1 MKTLVTNY
9 SFDKTAKTVTLTD
22 YTTINQAGLLL
33 ITNTTDGQI
42 IYNFADPTAGATVAG
57 NVITLEYDTT
67 SMDNGDALQIYYDD
81 PAIALATESAQAEA
95 SQLLTAV
102 YEAVE
107 VLTMLSNMRDTL
119 NQLRVG
125 IVSGSVGIAAN
136 QTLATLTTLSNL
148 AAVGGFSAQQQ
159 IPAAQNTAA
168 IQSNINNVVIS

>member
-1 MKTLVTNY
+1 
-9 SFDKTAKTVTLTD
+9 
-22 YTTINQAGLLL
+22 
-33 ITNTTDGQI
+33 
-42 IYNFADPTAGATVAG
+42 
-57 NVITLEYDTT
+57 
-67 SMDNGDALQIYYDD
+67 MDNGDALQIYYDD

>member
-1 MKTLVTNY
+1 MKTLVANY

-22 YTTINQAGLLL
+22 YATVNQAGLLL

-42 IYNFADPTAGATVAG
+42 IYNFADPTAGASVTD

-67 SMDNGDALQIYYDD
+67 AMDNGDALQIYYDD
-81 PAIALATESAQAEA
+81 PAIALATEGGQANAE
-95 SQLLTAV
+95 QLLTAV
-102 YEAVE
+102 YEALE
-107 VLTMLSNMRDTL
+107 VLTFLSSLRDTA

-125 IVSGSVGIAAN
+125 IVSGSVGLASN
-136 QTLATLTTLSNL
+136 QTLATLSNITNL
-148 AAVGGFSAQQQ
+148 GGFSAQQQ